1 MNELNIPKAALS
13 RRVWNDG
20 IYKLHSTQFMLG
32 CTRSYIRLDQNVV
45 DVGAAVGM
53 YSYFW
58 ATTPGFDGKVFS
70 FEAVEP
76 VFQQLQKT
84 AGRVDNMEIFNLA
97 VSDHTE
103 EQRVFYVD
111 TKRLSNSSFRLL
123 DGIDQQEIRVAVT
136 ALDDMDL
143 APIGFL
149 KVDVEGE
156 ELKVLKGAEGHIEAT
171 SPTIMCEI
179 YPRFNDG
186 PVADTFQWLFDRG
199 YAAFYNR
206 RAEGLTPV
214 RSLQHGVDVASDPK
228 MLPTHDGDFLFVHG
242 SST

>member
-1 MNELNIPKAALS
+1 MSELNLS
-13 RRVWNDG
+13 EAVLRRRVWHEG
-20 IYKLHSTQFMLG
+20 IYRQHSTQYMLG
-32 CTRSYIRLDQNVV
+32 QTRRYIRLDQNVV

-58 ATTPGFDGKVFS
+58 ATTPGFQEKVFS

-84 AGRVDNMEIFNLA
+84 ATRVDNMKVFNLA
-97 VSDHTE
+97 VSDHQGTAT
-103 EQRVFYVD
+103 FYVD
-111 TKRLSNSSFRLL
+111 TRRLSNSSFHPLE
-123 DGIDQQEIRVAVT
+123 GIEQQEITVDAVQ
-136 ALDDMDL
+136 LDQLDL
-143 APIGFL
+143 GPVGFL

-156 ELKVLKGAEGHIEAT
+156 ELNVLKGAENHIKAGW
-171 SPTIMCEI
+171 PTIMCEI

-199 YAAFYNR
+199 YTAFYNR
-206 RAEGLTPV
+206 RAEGLAPV

-228 MLPTHDGDFLFVHG
+228 MLSVHDGDFLFVHG